1 MIARDEIAAVILA
14 GGRGRRLGGVEKGL
28 LPFRGRPLVSHVIDG
43 VRPHVGTVMVSANR
57 RLDEYA
63 SLDVVVVAD
72 EWPDARGPLAGI
84 AGALRVTSTP
94 YLLVAPCDTP
104 FLPKEWVPRLA
115 AALSNEEADA
125 AVAHGDGVLQ
135 PLCALMRCTLAP
147 RLRDFID
154 AGGAVVK
161 QWWEEQRTVSVV
173 FDEPGAFA
181 NVNTLED
188 RTRLE

>member
-1 MIARDEIAAVILA
+1 MIARDEITAVILA
-14 GGRGRRLGGVEKGL
+14 GGRARRMGGVEKGL
-28 LPFRGRPLVSHVIDG
+28 LPFRGRPLVSHVIDC
-43 VRPHVGTVMVSANR
+43 VRPHVGPLMVSANR

-63 SLDVVVVAD
+63 SLDAVVVAD

-94 YLLVAPCDTP
+94 YLLVASCDTP
-104 FLPKEWVPRLA
+104 LLPKDWVPRLA
-115 AALSNEEADA
+115 AALSHGEADA
-125 AVAHGDGVLQ
+125 ALAHGDGVLQ

-147 RLRDFID
+147 RLREFID
-154 AGGAVVK
+154 AGGVVVK
-161 QWWEEQRTVSVV
+161 QWWAERRTVNVM

-188 RTRLE
+188 RARLE